1 MQMDFYEMRDRD
13 SRRLDDSIEELAH
26 SVIGAAIEVHRHM
39 GAGLP
44 ESSYREALSHEF
56 NLRGIPHRREVPIDI
71 LYKDKCVGSGRID
84 LLVGGKLIVELKVV
98 EQITSLH
105 RAQVI
110 SYLKI
115 TKLQLALII
124 NFNVEV
130 LKSGVK
136 SVINS

>member
-1 MQMDFYEMRDRD
+1 MSFYEIRDRD
-13 SRRLDDSIEELAH
+13 SRRLDDSLEELAH
-26 SVIGAAIEVHRHM
+26 SVIGAAIEVHRHL

-44 ESSYREALSHEF
+44 ENSYRDALSHEF
-56 NLRGIPHRREVPIDI
+56 DLRAIPHQREFPVDI
-71 LYKDKCVGSGRID
+71 LYKNKCVGRGRID

-98 EQITSLH
+98 EQITALH

-115 TKLQLALII
+115 TKLQLAIII

-130 LKSGVK
+130 LKSGLK
-136 SVINS
+136 RIINS